1 MRLLAMLIALGLHR
15 FVLDGL
21 QLQDPPWVQR
31 YLDWFRRPGPA
42 VFVNGRHGAALL
54 LAPPLLGVALVQDW
68 LDAPLLALGL
78 GTVAAL
84 WALGPGRVDR
94 AAVAYVDARD
104 RGDGIGAQRLARAIC
119 ADEVPAAEPAR
130 SQAIARR
137 LFVAA
142 NSRAVAPLAWFLV
155 LGPFG
160 AVLYRC
166 AAMLDRQAAYVP
178 PLAVPGALRLRALL
192 DWPTARLTALLFGL
206 AGDYPA
212 TRHAAP
218 MVLDREVSE
227 AAELLIRSGE
237 AASGAYASDED
248 AVEVALQ
255 LVERAQLFVA
265 AALAVLLLTVWA
277 VAA

>member
-21 QLQDPPWVQR
+21 HLQDPPWVPR

-42 VFVNGRHGAALL
+42 VLANGRYGAVLL
-54 LAPPLLGVALVQDW
+54 LAPPLLAVALAQDW

-84 WALGPGRVDR
+84 WALGPGRIDR

-104 RGDGIGAQRLARAIC
+104 RGDGIGAQRLARALC

-142 NSRAVAPLAWFLV
+142 NARMVAPLAWFLV

-166 AAMLDRQAAYVP
+166 VAMLDRQSAYVP
-178 PLAVPGALRLRALL
+178 PQAVAGALRLRALL
-192 DWPTARLTALLFGL
+192 DWPAARLTALLFGL

-218 MVLDREVSE
+218 LPVGREVSE

-237 AASGAYASDED
+237 AASGIHASDDD

-255 LVERAQLFVA
+255 LVERALLFVA
-265 AALAVLLLTVWA
+265 AALAALLLTVWA
-277 VAA
+277 VTA

>member
-21 QLQDPPWVQR
+21 QLQDPPWAQR
-31 YLDWFRRPGPA
+31 YLEWFRRPGPA
-42 VFVNGRHGAALL
+42 VFANSRFGAALI
-54 LAPPLLGVALVQDW
+54 LAAPLAAIALVQDW
-68 LDAPLLALGL
+68 LDAPLLALAL
-78 GTVAAL
+78 GTAVLL
-84 WALGPGRVDR
+84 WALGPGRIDR
-94 AAVAYVDARD
+94 AAVTFVDARD

-130 SQAIARR
+130 SQRIARR

-142 NSRAVAPLAWFLV
+142 NSRAIAPLAWFLV

-160 AVLYRC
+160 ALLYRC
-166 AAMLDRQAAYVP
+166 VAMLDRQSAHVP
-178 PLAVPGALRLRALL
+178 QEATPFALRMRALL

-212 TRHAAP
+212 ARHAPPLAIG
-218 MVLDREVSE
+218 RETSD

-237 AASGAYASDED
+237 AACGS
-248 AVEVALQ
+248 
-255 LVERAQLFVA
+255 A
-265 AALAVLLLTVWA
+265 APGRW
-277 VAA
+277 